1 MAIALQP
8 GKNCLFV
15 VCARD
20 TTGGTVASKFYVINI
35 LCDGS
40 SGGAAASGGGGLTDD
55 EVAVAAGFSAVLGT
69 ASLLGLI
76 QIARWAFNHFG
87 AKSKTEAAAHTGTS
101 SLARCF
107 RYPGARRRSGDEEE
121 EEVVVARSGA
131 GRDVHLTCARRRR
144 CRGRR
149 RRPMPLLRRPNPT
162 RALTRRHS
170 LKKPILNTLAGVK
183 GLTSSSV
190 GGKTPHTPKTPTAPK
205 PASPPRSPPR
215 ERNFVRVNMADDLNP
230 AASHFSVAPHTGL

>member
-1 MAIALQP
+1 MAYSDSLNTLFFTESNTYDFGNVRAINLNTNAVTTLVEWTNTVVRVGTYPMAIALQP

-121 EEVVVARSGA
+121 EEVVVARSG
-131 GRDVHLTCARRRR
+131 
-144 CRGRR
+144 
-149 RRPMPLLRRPNPT
+149 
-162 RALTRRHS
+162 
-170 LKKPILNTLAGVK
+170 VK